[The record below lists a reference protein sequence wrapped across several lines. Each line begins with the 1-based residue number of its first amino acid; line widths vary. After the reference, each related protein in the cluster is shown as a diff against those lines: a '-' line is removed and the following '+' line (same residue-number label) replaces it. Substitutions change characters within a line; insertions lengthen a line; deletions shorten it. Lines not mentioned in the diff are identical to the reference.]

1 MSEGARPRR
10 TRGLRRRAIVALLI
24 TLALLVGCAAPEASP
39 SPTLGTAPTD
49 EPTPTIEL
57 SPAAS
62 PSPAAL
68 ATPQLSYVGARNY
81 RIDDD
86 RFTAY
91 ELALTNLGDYPA
103 QLFVD
108 QAHSPCLLIGDAA
121 SNQPLAELCPLTSL
135 VQLAELSFSLPR
147 GQAPPAAVYVELTD
161 RRSGHTV
168 RSGAMAIE
176 TVARAT
182 PTARPSPTPGADG
195 WIGPERI
202 STRFYDEL
210 SLVIDDQGIAHA
222 VALLNDSIFY
232 LTNQS
237 GSWTRERISRAPS
250 GGIDRQPSIAV
261 DGDGS
266 LHVAFE
272 RWRIWEP
279 CIDVCVRPER
289 FRNDGIHYL
298 TNVSGSWSVP
308 ARIAAMAM
316 AVEIQVRDGQVHLV
330 FQDDFVTADDD
341 NSSVH
346 YSTNASHGW
355 VTERIDAGHTPQLEL
370 DNNGLAHA
378 TYREGNGIYY
388 ARAQAANGSFLIEQ
402 VPAAGEPDWPLLA
415 LDGRDRPH
423 LVYSAW
429 HQNEQVGRSY
439 LQVRDGGWL
448 APQVVL
454 ADRGEPTQLIV
465 GDRGAIH
472 LLSISFE
479 EVEDEEEDY
488 YEYWDDLWYATDRS
502 GAFEDRHL
510 LRSVVYDFGPWPSMA
525 LAVDPAG
532 RPHILFTASI
542 DYNDPTRLWYAIGP

>member
-1 MSEGARPRR
+1 MSEGARPRP

-39 SPTLGTAPTD
+39 SPTLGTAPTV

-91 ELALTNLGDYPA
+91 ELALTNLADYPA

-108 QAHSPCLLIGDAA
+108 SAQSPCLLIGDAA
-121 SNQPLAELCPLTSL
+121 SNEELAELCPLTSL

-147 GQAPPAAVYVELTD
+147 GNAPPAAVYVELTD
-161 RRSGHTV
+161 RRSGHTFRWGLV
-168 RSGAMAIE
+168 GIE
-176 TVARAT
+176 AVARAT
-182 PTARPSPTPGADG
+182 PTARPSPTPGPDG

-210 SLVIDDQGIAHA
+210 SLVVDAQGIAHA
-222 VALLNDSIFY
+222 AALLDESIFY
-232 LTNQS
+232 LTNQP

-261 DGDGS
+261 DSDGS

-289 FRNDGIHYL
+289 FRNDGILYL
-298 TNVSGSWSVP
+298 TNVSGSWSEP

-330 FQDDFVTADDD
+330 FQDDFVSADDE

-346 YSTNASHGW
+346 YATNASGRW
-355 VTERIDAGHTPQLEL
+355 MTERIGSGHAPRLEV
-370 DNNGLAHA
+370 DGRGMAHVA
-378 TYREGNGIYY
+378 FRTADGIYY
-388 ARAQAANGSFLIEQ
+388 GRAQAATGSFALEQ

-429 HQNEQVGRSY
+429 HQNEQAGRNY
-439 LQVRDGGWL
+439 LQVREGGWL
-448 APQVVL
+448 EPQVVL
-454 ADRGEPTQLIV
+454 ADRDATELV
-465 GDRGAIH
+465 VDARGAVH
-472 LLSISFE
+472 LLSLSFE
-479 EVEDEEEDY
+479 EVEDEEGDY
-488 YEYWDDLWYATDRS
+488 YEAWDDLWYTTNGS
-502 GAFEDRHL
+502 GAFEDRRL
-510 LRSVVYDFGPWPSMA
+510 LRSVMYGFGPWPSMA
-525 LAVDPAG
+525 LAVDSAG

-542 DYNDPTRLWYAIGP
+542 DYDDPTRLWYAIGP